1 MNSELSTCPGF
12 SEDKDVGRAITWRA
26 PLLAA
31 VTAAMALSTGVSAS
45 ASELA
50 TDSTPLAAEQHK
62 PDHGAGVDTRWG
74 DDTTKQSVK
83 ALESGV
89 WKPTKDLGSL
99 YSIAGRVGAHD
110 AWRQGVT
117 GKGVT
122 VAVIDTGI
130 APVEGLNGRGKV
142 TNGPDLSFEGQASGT
157 RYTDGYGH
165 GTHMA
170 GIIAG
175 ADDHLS
181 VDRERADRRRFAGVA
196 PEAGLLN
203 MKVATGDGGADV
215 TQVIAAIDWVVQHRY
230 DQGMNVRVIN
240 LAYGTGSTQG
250 VDIDPLAHAVENA
263 WRAGIV
269 VVTAAGNDGVD
280 KPSLLMPAQDPYVLA
295 VGAVD
300 HLGTATTADDVV
312 ADFSTAGTSI
322 RRPDLI
328 APGKSVVSLRVPA
341 SYADELHP
349 EGRIPNDK
357 GERYFRGS
365 GTSQATAVVSGA
377 VALLLSQRPNLT
389 PDQVKAMLTASAD
402 PLSTGN
408 PAQGAGVVDVDG
420 ALATATP
427 AAGSVTQTW
436 PVSTGLG
443 SLDASRAGEHV
454 LDPSTG
460 RVLTGEVD
468 ALGDPFDAQTWAAAS
483 AAGQAWEGGTWGTRP
498 WTGNSWGLT
507 GWDSTTWTGAS
518 WSGTS
523 WTDHYWSKAYWNGVS
538 WRDDSWL
545 GVSWR
550 GGTWEA
556 RSWRADSW
564 QGVSWRDDQWVA
576 VSWRDGSWEA
586 VSWRDDSWAGVS
598 WRADSF
604 VAVSWRNQI

>member
-1 MNSELSTCPGF
+1 MMIETSTQLGITD
-12 SEDKDVGRAITWRA
+12 DKATGRAITWRA
-26 PLLAA
+26 PLLAG
-31 VTAAMALSTGVSAS
+31 VTVAMALGMGVPAS
-45 ASELA
+45 ASTA
-50 TDSTPLAAEQHK
+50 TGHGAPHSVGEKKH
-62 PDHGAGVDTRWG
+62 DHGAGVDAVWG
-74 DDTTKQSVK
+74 DDDTNQSRR
-83 ALESGV
+83 ASGLGV
-89 WKPTKDLGSL
+89 WKPSNDLGSL
-99 YSIAGRVGAHD
+99 YSLTGSIGAHQ
-110 AWRQGVT
+110 AWREGIT
-117 GKGVT
+117 GDGVT

-130 APVEGLNGRGKV
+130 AAVEGLDGPGKI

-157 RYTDGYGH
+157 RYLDGYGH

-175 ADDHLS
+175 KDEH
-181 VDRERADRRRFAGVA
+181 VTYKKVADRRRFAGVA
-196 PEAGLLN
+196 PEADLLN
-203 MKVATGDGGADV
+203 MKVASGDGGADV
-215 TQVIAAIDWVVQHRY
+215 TQVIAAIDWVVQHRD

-240 LAYGTGSTQG
+240 LAYGTASTQG
-250 VDIDPLAHAVENA
+250 ADVDPLAHAVQNA

-269 VVTAAGNDGVD
+269 VVTAAGNDGIAD
-280 KPSLLMPAQDPYVLA
+280 PSLLMPAQDPYVIA

-312 ADFSTAGTSI
+312 ADFSTAGTDG

-328 APGKSVVSLRVPA
+328 APGKSVVSLRVPS
-341 SYADELHP
+341 SYVDELHP
-349 EGRIPNDK
+349 EGRIPTDR

-377 VALLLSQRPNLT
+377 VALLLSQRPDLT
-389 PDQVKAMLTASAD
+389 PDQVKAMLATSAD

-408 PAQGAGVVDVDG
+408 PAQGAGVLDVDG
-420 ALATATP
+420 VLATATP
-427 AAGSVTQTW
+427 DAGSVTQTW

-468 ALGDPFDAQTWAAAS
+468 ALGDPFDAQTWAAQS
-483 AAGQAWEGGTWGTRP
+483 AAGQAWDGGTWGTRP
-498 WTGNSWGLT
+498 WTGTSWTMT
-507 GWDSTTWTGAS
+507 GWDATTWTGEA

-523 WTDHYWSKAYWNGVS
+523 WSDYSWSQAYWNGVS

-545 GVSWR
+545 AVSWR

-564 QGVSWRDDQWVA
+564 QGVSWRDGQWVA

-586 VSWRDDSWAGVS
+586 VSWRDASWAGVS

-604 VAVSWRNQI
+604 VAVSWRNLL